1 MAIVCCNE
9 RLRCAM
15 ICSHVDL
22 KTIQKAKEKGAPY
35 TAPCAMAFDG
45 SDPSDARGL
54 TKGSG
59 PDIILQLL

>member
-1 MAIVCCNE
+1 
-9 RLRCAM
+9 M